1 MSIQDFSPD
10 RRALLGLL
18 PAALLAS
25 RGFAQSPGFH
35 PAPLPK
41 GQTRTL
47 KLAVGG
53 IADVPHLAVWYAKY
67 NGYFDELKADGINV
81 DVVAFGGGS
90 EWLLALTSGQVN
102 MAHGYYENG
111 VRARSQGRDV
121 ILIDNI
127 LPTPGFLILLR
138 KGLADKVKTV
148 ADARGLTWGIT
159 SLGSATHAVSLRVI
173 KSFGLD
179 AKDVRFIS
187 VGGNTGYIPSI
198 REARVDIL
206 TASFNAA
213 NLLLKE
219 GSATLLLDMDSAAA
233 VEKIYHHPYMGPGLL
248 TSHAYVEQEPYVTL
262 RVVGAIRKSI
272 AALKKA
278 KPADVARVLPAE
290 FQTPT
295 LEDGIADTVA
305 AFTADGIVSLEAAT
319 AMIADMSD
327 IKLGKGGIDPSDTF
341 DNRFVQAVKQG
352 A

>member
-18 PAALLAS
+18 PAALLTS

-47 KLAVGG
+47 KFAVGG

-67 NGYFDELKADGINV
+67 NGYFDELKADGIDV
-81 DVVAFGGGS
+81 EVVAFGGGS
-90 EWLLALTSGQVN
+90 EWLLALTSGQVH

-121 ILIDNI
+121 VLIDNI
-127 LPTPGFLILLR
+127 LPTPGFLVVLR

-148 ADARGLTWGIT
+148 ADAKGLTWGIT

-179 AKDVRFIS
+179 AKDVRFLS

-206 TASFNAA
+206 TATFNAA
-213 NLLLKE
+213 TQLLNE
-219 GSATLLLDMDSAAA
+219 GSATLLLDMDSADA
-233 VEKIYHHPYMGPGLL
+233 VEKVYHHPYMGPGLL
-248 TSHAYVEQEPYVTL
+248 TSHAYTEQEPFVTL
-262 RVVGAIRKSI
+262 RVVSAIRKSI
-272 AALKKA
+272 AALKHT
-278 KPADVARVLPAE
+278 KPSDVARVLPAE
-290 FQTPT
+290 FHTDT
-295 LEDGIADTVA
+295 LEAGIADTIA

-327 IKLGKGGIDPSDTF
+327 IKLGKGGIDPADTF

>member
-18 PAALLAS
+18 PAALLAKH
-25 RGFAQSPGFH
+25 GFAQTAGFH

-41 GQTRTL
+41 GETRTV

-67 NGYFDELKADGINV
+67 SGMFDELKADGINV
-81 DVVAFGGGS
+81 EVVAFGGGS
-90 EWLLALTSGQVN
+90 EWLLALTSGQVH

-127 LPTPGFLILLR
+127 MPTPGFLIVLR

-148 ADARGLTWGIT
+148 ADVKGLTWGIT

-179 AKDVRFIS
+179 AKDVRFLS

-198 REARVDIL
+198 REARVDVL
-206 TASFNAA
+206 TASFSAA
-213 NLLLKE
+213 TTLLNE
-219 GSATLLLDMDSAAA
+219 GSGTLLLDMDSAPA
-233 VEKIYHHPYMGPGLL
+233 VEKVYHHPYMGPGLL
-248 TSHAYVEQEPYVTL
+248 TSRAYTEQEPFVTL
-262 RVVGAIRKSI
+262 RVVSAIRKSI
-272 AALKKA
+272 ATLKHT
-278 KPADVARVLPAE
+278 KPADVAKILPPE
-290 FQTPT
+290 FHSDT
-295 LEDGIADTVA
+295 LEAGIADTTA
-305 AFTADGIVSLEAAT
+305 AFTADGVVSLEAAT
-319 AMIADMSD
+319 AMISDMSD
-327 IKLGKGGIDPSDTF
+327 IKLGKGGIEPTDTY
-341 DNRFVQAVKQG
+341 DNRFVLAVKQS